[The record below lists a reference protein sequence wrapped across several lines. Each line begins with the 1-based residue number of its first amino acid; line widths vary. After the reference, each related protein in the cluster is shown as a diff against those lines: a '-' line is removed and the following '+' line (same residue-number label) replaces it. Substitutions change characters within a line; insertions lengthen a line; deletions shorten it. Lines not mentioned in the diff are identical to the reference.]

1 MSVPKLYKI
10 PHERDGLKLPP
21 HGSQELLYYITW
33 LRTEDN
39 QLLFE
44 KAYKNIP
51 NSDVDYLLNVT
62 KEPSTQQERTKLS
75 QMLAF
80 NRLANRICENCGDKK
95 DITKLS
101 ICNDC
106 GLAWYC
112 SKECQ
117 TNHWDIHKLRC
128 CKPDGPLD
136 EGYQAIALLRRK

>member
-1 MSVPKLYKI
+1 MQVSVPKLYKI
-10 PHERDGLKLPP
+10 PHERDGFKLPP
-21 HGSQELLYYITW
+21 QGSQELLYYITW

-106 GLAWYC
+106 GLACTVQKNVKLITGIHINCVAVNQPGLWI
-112 SKECQ
+112 
-117 TNHWDIHKLRC
+117 WDTKL
-128 CKPDGPLD
+128 LHF
-136 EGYQAIALLRRK
+136 

>member
-1 MSVPKLYKI
+1 MV
-10 PHERDGLKLPP
+10 KLPP

-95 DITKLS
+95 RYYKIIDL
-101 ICNDC
+101 
-106 GLAWYC
+106 
-112 SKECQ
+112 
-117 TNHWDIHKLRC
+117 
-128 CKPDGPLD
+128 
-136 EGYQAIALLRRK
+136 